1 MKLDMNRA
9 WNEALELI
17 QANLG
22 VIATVAGVFFFLPY
36 LVFSLLMP
44 ETAQSMNIEPNA
56 EPAVVMEQLTEFYG
70 DIWWILL
77 LLIVTQTVGTLAL
90 LALLRAN
97 NRPTVGEAIGVGA
110 IGFFTSIAASIL
122 FYVGFG
128 IVAGVLM
135 GIAIATNVTA
145 LAVVVGILLFVA
157 LIYVAV
163 KLSLLAPVIAID
175 KIYNPFTALLR
186 SWRLTKGNSVRL
198 FFFYLLLFIA
208 LLVVSFVIG
217 LIVMLVFGLMGEEI
231 AMIGSGLFNSAFNAV
246 YIVIMLG
253 IFAAVHRQLA
263 GPDVEEVSET
273 FE

>member
-56 EPAVVMEQLTEFYG
+56 EPAVVMEQLTAFYG

-128 IVAGVLM
+128 IVGGVLM
-135 GIAIATNVTA
+135 GIAIASQITA

-175 KIYNPFTALLR
+175 KI
-186 SWRLTKGNSVRL
+186 
-198 FFFYLLLFIA
+198 
-208 LLVVSFVIG
+208 
-217 LIVMLVFGLMGEEI
+217 
-231 AMIGSGLFNSAFNAV
+231 
-246 YIVIMLG
+246 
-253 IFAAVHRQLA
+253 
-263 GPDVEEVSET
+263 
-273 FE
+273 